1 MVCVLV
7 ATALQLGGLLLGLHR
22 RSDLMPVECGPGE
35 HRERLETGARLGH
48 GLCSGSTTC
57 RVAGRI

>member
-1 MVCVLV
+1 MLV

-35 HRERLETGARLGH
+35 HRERLETGARLE
-48 GLCSGSTTC
+48 LCSGSTTC

>member
-1 MVCVLV
+1 MLV
-7 ATALQLGGLLLGLHR
+7 ATALQLGGLLPGLHR

-35 HRERLETGARLGH
+35 HRERLETGARLE
-48 GLCSGSTTC
+48 LCSGSTTC